1 MTSTGAPARS
11 PGPSGRA
18 PRWRLVRSRA
28 KRNAAAGLS
37 AVRGSKTLGSL
48 RETRLWALVRATTVA
63 GFNFRVTGLAGEAAF
78 FALLSL
84 PPFVL
89 GLIGLLGH
97 MSGILGPGTVAETR
111 GWVLRQSQLL
121 FTGNTIERVVRP
133 LLDDVLRG
141 GQVSL
146 ISVGFLLALWS
157 GSRALFVY
165 VDLISIAYGLGE
177 TRGIIRTRILSFGLY
192 LAALLIGLIVIPVL
206 VVGPTILSNALPQYS
221 GLVSVLYWPVVTI
234 GSVLVLTLL
243 YHVSVPVRTRWW
255 REVPGAV
262 LALVIWI
269 ACAAVLREVLAAW
282 FTPLSIYGS
291 LAAPIAVLLWLYIT
305 ALAVLIGATLN
316 AEVDRS
322 WPGGGLGRNGESAI
336 V

>member
-1 MTSTGAPARS
+1 MTSTDAPTRS
-11 PGPSGRA
+11 SGPSGRA

-28 KRNAAAGLS
+28 TKNATAGLS
-37 AVRGSKTLGSL
+37 AVRGSKAWSTIRDS
-48 RETRLWALVRATTVA
+48 TLWALARATTVA
-63 GFNFRVTGLAGEAAF
+63 GFNYRVTGLAGEAAF

-97 MSGILGPGTVAETR
+97 LSGILGAGTVAETR
-111 GWVLRQSQLL
+111 EWVLAQAHLL
-121 FTGNTIERVVRP
+121 FTGTTVDRVVKP
-133 LLDDVLRG
+133 LLDDVLKG

-192 LAALLIGLIVIPVL
+192 IAALVMGLIVIPVL
-206 VVGPTILSNALPQYS
+206 VVGPTMLSRALPQYS
-221 GLVSVLYWPVVTI
+221 VVVSVFYWPVVVI
-234 GSVLVLTLL
+234 GSVLILTLL
-243 YHVSVPVRTRWW
+243 YHVSVAVRTRWW
-255 REVPGAV
+255 REVPGAL
-262 LALVIWI
+262 LALLIWI
-269 ACAAVLREVLAAW
+269 VCAAVLREVLAAW
-282 FTPLSIYGS
+282 FSPLSIYGS

-316 AEVDRS
+316 AEVDRL
-322 WPGGGLGRNGESAI
+322 WPAEGTSRNGESAI

>member
-1 MTSTGAPARS
+1 M
-11 PGPSGRA
+11 
-18 PRWRLVRSRA
+18 VRSRA
-28 KRNAAAGLS
+28 AAVRDSRPVRAAGDS
-37 AVRGSKTLGSL
+37 
-48 RETRLWALVRATTVA
+48 RLWALVKATSIA

-89 GLIGLLGH
+89 GIIGLLGNLT
-97 MSGILGPGTVAETR
+97 SVIGEATVAESR
-111 GWVLRQSQLL
+111 AWLLSQSRLL
-121 FTGNTIERVVRP
+121 FTDNAVDRVVRP
-133 LLDDVLRG
+133 LVDDILKG

-165 VDLISIAYGLGE
+165 VDVISVAYGLGE
-177 TRGIIRTRILSFGLY
+177 ARGIIRTRILSFGLY
-192 LAALLIGLIVIPVL
+192 IAALLIALVVIPVL
-206 VVGPTILSNALPQYS
+206 VIGPTLLAETFPRYG
-221 GLVSVLYWPVVTI
+221 GLVGVLYWPVVVL
-234 GSVLVLTLL
+234 GSILVLTLL

-255 REVPGAV
+255 RELPGAL

-269 ACAAVLREVLAAW
+269 PCAAVLRAVLAAW

-316 AEVDRS
+316 AEVDRL
-322 WPGGGLGRNGESAI
+322 WPAGRTGGNEGSAI

>member
-1 MTSTGAPARS
+1 MARF
-11 PGPSGRA
+11 
-18 PRWRLVRSRA
+18 
-28 KRNAAAGLS
+28 S
-37 AVRGSKTLGSL
+37 AVQASRGWRAFSG
-48 RETRLWALVRATTVA
+48 TRLWALVRGTSVA
-63 GFNFRVTGLAGEAAF
+63 GFTFRVTGLAGEAAF

-89 GLIGLLGH
+89 GLIGLLGNLT
-97 MSGILGPGTVAETR
+97 SVLGARTVAESR
-111 GWVLRQSQLL
+111 AWLLSQSRLL
-121 FTGNTIERVVRP
+121 FSDNAVEGVVRP
-133 LLDDVLRG
+133 LVDDVLKG

-177 TRGIIRTRILSFGLY
+177 ARGIIRTRILSFGLY
-192 LAALLIGLIVIPVL
+192 IAALLIGLIVIPVL
-206 VVGPTILSNALPQYS
+206 VVGPTMLADAFPRYG
-221 GLVSVLYWPVVTI
+221 GLVGVLYWPVVVI

-255 REVPGAV
+255 REVPGAL

-269 ACAAVLREVLAAW
+269 PCAAALRALLAAW
-282 FTPLSIYGS
+282 FSPLSIYGS

-316 AEVDRS
+316 AEIDRL
-322 WPGGGLGRNGESAI
+322 WPAGRTGGNGGSAI